1 MNGQPMWGEHTQW
14 GATHPWRGRASQLC
28 PSRGEAPRGRSQTQ
42 QDKCCVRSPED
53 PDVET
58 ERRGGAPGAGQGSG
72 GCFARTEAQLGRGT
86 GPLEAGGDGC
96 TA

>member
-1 MNGQPMWGEHTQW
+1 MNGQPMWGERTQW
-14 GATHPWRGRASQLC
+14 GATQPWRGRASQLC

-53 PDVET
+53 PDSET
-58 ERRGGAPGAGQGSG
+58 ERRGGRQAGEGWAFREDRGSAGKRDGAM
-72 GCFARTEAQLGRGT
+72 
-86 GPLEAGGDGC
+86 EAGGDGC